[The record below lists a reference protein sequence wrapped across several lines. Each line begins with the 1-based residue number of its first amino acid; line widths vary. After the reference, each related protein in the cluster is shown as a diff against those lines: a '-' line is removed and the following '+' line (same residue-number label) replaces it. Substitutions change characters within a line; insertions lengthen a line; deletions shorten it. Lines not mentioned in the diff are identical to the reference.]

1 MVKIWDPL
9 VRIFH
14 WGLVASFAIA
24 WFTAESFDALHH
36 WAGYAAAALIA
47 FRLVWGLIGPRYA
60 KFSQFVKGP
69 ATVMTFMLAMLAG
82 KEKRY
87 LGHNPAGAAMILA
100 LLATIAAT
108 AFTGWMLTL
117 AQYAKAGW
125 VESVHETAA
134 NLTLILVLIHLVAVL
149 YVGWKHKE
157 NLARAMVTG
166 KKRGAEN
173 DDVV

>member
-1 MVKIWDPL
+1 MTKIWDPL

-24 WFTAESFDALHH
+24 WFTAESLEGLHH

-47 FRLVWGLIGPRYA
+47 FRLIWGLIGPRYA
-60 KFSQFVKGP
+60 RFSQFVKGP
-69 ATVMTFMLAMLAG
+69 ATVMSFIMAMLSG
-82 KEKRY
+82 KEKRH

-100 LLATIAAT
+100 LLATVAAT
-108 AFTGWMLTL
+108 AFTGWMMTL
-117 AQYAKAGW
+117 AQYAKANW
-125 VESVHETAA
+125 VESLHETAA
-134 NLTLILVLIHLVAVL
+134 NLTLILIIVHVLAVF

-157 NLARAMVTG
+157 NLAKSMVTG
-166 KKRGAEN
+166 QKRDAEN

>member
-1 MVKIWDPL
+1 
-9 VRIFH
+9 
-14 WGLVASFAIA
+14 
-24 WFTAESFDALHH
+24 
-36 WAGYAAAALIA
+36 
-47 FRLVWGLIGPRYA
+47 
-60 KFSQFVKGP
+60 
-69 ATVMTFMLAMLAG
+69 MTFMLAMLAG